1 MATPD
6 HESAA
11 GQPPADAPALPAA
24 PVDRT
29 IVVIPAYNEGQVVR
43 EVLAE
48 ILTVFPRV
56 VVVDDGSADAT
67 AAQARLAGATVLR
80 HPVNVGQGAALET
93 GVRYALQ
100 LGAEYFV
107 TMDADGQ
114 HLPGD
119 ARAMLAQLDRQRA
132 TLDVVL
138 GSRFLGLASAMGR
151 RRRLLLRAATL
162 LSRRLHGLALTDTH
176 NGLRVFSR
184 NVAERMRF
192 HHVDMAHASDV
203 YDIIRKY
210 GFRFEEHPVTIRYTD
225 YSKAKGQP
233 MLNAINILIDF
244 LFNRVK

>member
-1 MATPD
+1 MGQPD
-6 HESAA
+6 HQSTA
-11 GQPPADAPALPAA
+11 GDEPAA
-24 PVDRT
+24 VPVEAT
-29 IVVIPAYNEGQVVR
+29 VVIIPAYNEAQVIQP
-43 EVLAE
+43 VLAE
-48 ILTVFPRV
+48 ILSIFPRV

-67 AAQARLAGATVLR
+67 AAEARKAGAKVLR

-93 GVRYALQ
+93 GVRYAREH
-100 LGAEYFV
+100 GAEYFV

-119 ARAMLAQLDRQRA
+119 ARAMLAHLHRQRA
-132 TLDVVL
+132 RLDIVL
-138 GSRFLGLASAMGR
+138 GSRFLGHASAMGK

-162 LSRRLHGLALTDTH
+162 LSRRLHGLPLTDTH
-176 NGLRVFSR
+176 NGLRVFAR

-192 HHVDMAHASDV
+192 AHVDMAHASDV

-210 GFRFEEHPVTIRYTD
+210 GFRFEELPVTIRYTD

>member
-1 MATPD
+1 MDKVD

-11 GQPPADAPALPAA
+11 GGEPAAA

-29 IVVIPAYNEGQVVR
+29 VVVIPAYNEAQVILP
-43 EVLAE
+43 VLAE
-48 ILTVFPRV
+48 ILPLFPRV
-56 VVVDDGSADAT
+56 VVVDDGSSDAT
-67 AAQARLAGATVLR
+67 SAQARQAGATVLR
-80 HPVNVGQGAALET
+80 HCVNVGQGAALET
-93 GVRYALQ
+93 GIRYAHQ
-100 LGAEYFV
+100 LGADYFV

-119 ARAMLAQLDRQRA
+119 ARAMLAHLHRQREK
-132 TLDVVL
+132 LDIVL
-138 GSRFLGLASAMGR
+138 GSRFLGHASDMGK

-162 LSRRLHGLALTDTH
+162 LSRRLHGLPLTDTH
-176 NGLRVFSR
+176 NGLRVFGR
-184 NVAERMRF
+184 NVALRMRF
-192 HHVDMAHASDV
+192 SHVDMAHASDV

-210 GFRFEEHPVTIRYTD
+210 AFRFEELPVTIRYTD

>member
-1 MATPD
+1 MGTPE
-6 HESAA
+6 HAIAA
-11 GQPPADAPALPAA
+11 GEEPAA
-24 PVDRT
+24 VPVDRT
-29 IVVIPAYNEGQVVR
+29 VVVIPAYNEAQVIQP
-43 EVLAE
+43 VLAE
-48 ILTVFPRV
+48 ILPIFPRI

-67 AAQARLAGATVLR
+67 AAQARQAGAIVLR
-80 HPVNVGQGAALET
+80 HCVNVGQGAALET
-93 GVRYALQ
+93 GIRYARE

-119 ARAMLAQLDRQRA
+119 ARAMLAHLHRNRTRLDI
-132 TLDVVL
+132 VL
-138 GSRFLGLASAMGR
+138 GSRFLGHASDMGK

-162 LSRRLHGLALTDTH
+162 LSRRLHGMPLTDTH
-176 NGLRVFSR
+176 NGLRVFGR

-210 GFRFEEHPVTIRYTD
+210 AFRFEEQPVTIRYTD